1 VLDFLAFFP
10 HSIPAIVLALGVALI
25 YLNVTIPIYGTIW
38 ILVIALATRY
48 ISLATRQMN
57 TGIGQVQRVLEDA
70 AAASGASP
78 IQSMRRIVAPLV
90 KPSLVN
96 AFLLVVLLSVKNLVF
111 PLLLSGRDS
120 VVFSSLIWQLW
131 DTGDTAGTAV
141 LSLVLIAITLAL
153 AAGVRRVTPT

>member
-1 VLDFLAFFP
+1 
-10 HSIPAIVLALGVALI
+10 
-25 YLNVTIPIYGTIW
+25 
-38 ILVIALATRY
+38 
-48 ISLATRQMN
+48 
-57 TGIGQVQRVLEDA
+57 
-70 AAASGASP
+70 
-78 IQSMRRIVAPLV
+78 
-90 KPSLVN
+90 
-96 AFLLVVLLSVKNLVF
+96 VLLSVKNLVF